1 MELAGLDLG
10 LLPCFCT
17 PKQADKA
24 FLQVGS
30 SDWNMTLVAPLK
42 GTGDWYLWA
51 AWLGG
56 LSCLHPTPLGAP
68 PHPLGPEGAAF
79 SGPHP
84 PGTTW
89 GLAVGS
95 RGTEETS
102 SAGAQD
108 TCVVHTPS
116 SHDVKGLPFSA

>member
-1 MELAGLDLG
+1 M
-10 LLPCFCT
+10 
-17 PKQADKA
+17 
-24 FLQVGS
+24 
-30 SDWNMTLVAPLK
+30 APLK

-102 SAGAQD
+102 SARARSHVLCTHQALMMSKA
-108 TCVVHTPS
+108 CPSQPS
-116 SHDVKGLPFSA
+116 SPAPALGIPTLVSPEQRPCSCSPPSL